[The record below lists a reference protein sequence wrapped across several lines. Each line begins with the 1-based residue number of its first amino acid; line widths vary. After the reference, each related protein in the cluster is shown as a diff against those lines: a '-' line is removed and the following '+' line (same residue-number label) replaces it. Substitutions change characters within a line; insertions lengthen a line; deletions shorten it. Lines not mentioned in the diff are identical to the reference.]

1 MYLVSQAKKQRF
13 LAQETALD
21 SLWPEPSFPVR
32 HGQLIKDAVFHLQ
45 LVRRSS
51 RPIRLTTLDI
61 TNLNHTMGR
70 VGIEPTT

>member
-13 LAQETALD
+13 LAQENRAGFPLAEAILPCPPRSANQRR
-21 SLWPEPSFPVR
+21 SLY
-32 HGQLIKDAVFHLQ
+32 LQ

-51 RPIRLTTLDI
+51 RAIRLTTLDI